1 MYRFFLD
8 DYELFENKILIRG
21 EKYKHIV
28 KSIRKKV
35 GDDFQI
41 VTADGIHKVVI
52 EDIDEEKLSCKILEK
67 IKSNHESNIRIH
79 FCQALAKS
87 DKPESVFQRAVEL
100 GVTELIP
107 FTSKRTVVRIDDKNR
122 QKKLAR
128 FEKVVEGASQQAKRD
143 LIPEVSGILCFEDLL
158 KLLEG
163 KKVIF
168 AYEGGGENLR
178 DIIEYFRSSFEP
190 EDIYIVIGPEGG
202 FDEDEVSQ
210 MEKIGAKIVS
220 LGERILRVET
230 AGVALISI
238 LQYELGDIL

>member
-8 DYELFENKILIRG
+8 DYESFENKIVIRG

-41 VTADGIHKVVI
+41 VTADGIFKVLI
-52 EDIDEEKLSCKILEK
+52 EDIDEEKLSCKIMEK
-67 IKSNHESNIRIH
+67 VRSSHESNIRIH

-100 GVTELIP
+100 GVTELLP
-107 FTSKRTVVRIDDKNR
+107 FTSKRTVVKIDDKNK

-143 LIPEVSGILCFEDLL
+143 IIPEVRDILTFEALL
-158 KLLEG
+158 KLLKG
-163 KKVIF
+163 KKILF
-168 AYEGGGENLR
+168 AYEGGGESLR
-178 DIIEYFRSSFEP
+178 DILTSFRQVSEL
-190 EDIYIVIGPEGG
+190 EDIYVVIGPEGG
-202 FDEDEVSQ
+202 FDEDEVLQ
-210 MEKIGAKIVS
+210 MKKIGAKIVS

-230 AGVALISI
+230 AGIALISI